1 MRGRGLGVAF
11 VLCAVLVSCGD
22 GGLSLEE
29 WESRWRDVV
38 ASIDELS
45 AEPPSGA
52 VCEQTLGYLREV
64 RPDLDPPPLPDLEPP
79 IDSWFAQAED
89 AFFEC
94 QLDDEEVRRD
104 VFQSLNTFEAE
115 VDTVL
120 SLEG

>member
-1 MRGRGLGVAF
+1 MTMVRLGATF
-11 VLCAVLVSCGD
+11 VVFAILASCGD
-22 GGLSLEE
+22 GGPSVDE
-29 WESRWRDVV
+29 WENQWRHVV
-38 ASIDELS
+38 TSIDELS
-45 AEPPSGA
+45 AEPLTVAG
-52 VCEQTLGYLREV
+52 CEQALGYLREV

-79 IDSWFAQAED
+79 IDSWFAEAED

-94 QLDDEEVRRD
+94 QLDDEEVRRE